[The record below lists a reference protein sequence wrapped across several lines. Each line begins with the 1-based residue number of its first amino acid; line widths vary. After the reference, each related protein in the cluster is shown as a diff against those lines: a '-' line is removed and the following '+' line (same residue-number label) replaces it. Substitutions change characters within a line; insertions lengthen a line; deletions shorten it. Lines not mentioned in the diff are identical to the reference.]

1 MKKKYILLIILLLM
15 IAVTYSFFFS
25 SNVNVQEGKKY
36 LYIRTGSN
44 YEYLIQEIKDSQLI
58 ENISTFK
65 LVASLF
71 SLSQN
76 IHPGR
81 YELKNG
87 MGNYSIIKMLKQ
99 GHQTPVNLVINK
111 LRTKQDIIKKFSSQL
126 EADKSQWEKLFLD
139 SLFLAKND
147 IDSNQIQILILPN
160 TYQVYWNTKPEK
172 VMDKF
177 ITYKNKFWNETRINK
192 AKNLN
197 LTPNQVS
204 IIASIVDEETNKN
217 DEKPMV
223 ASVYINRYRKGMKL
237 EADPTVKFAVGDFSL
252 RRILNIH
259 LKTASPYNTYLNT
272 GLPPGPICT
281 PSEKSIDAVLDAK
294 ETNYLFFCAKE
305 DFSGYH
311 NFASTYSEH
320 LTNAKKFQNALNQRG
335 IK

>member
-192 AKNLN
+192 ANNLN